1 MEIGNSD
8 FIPIVI
14 GLIFIIVGMYLVW
27 KQKKISESGIST
39 EGIIY
44 DFETEYSKTTNSGSL
59 TPVVRFLTEDK
70 TWITEKTSIGT
81 LPGLFKKGETI
92 NVIYL
97 PEDPK
102 TFFIK
107 DKRSRWGIYF
117 FVFIGIIFIV
127 AGFLKI
133 VKPDWF

>member
-14 GLIFIIVGMYLVW
+14 GVIFIIVGMYLVW
-27 KQKKISESGIST
+27 KQNQISESGITT

-44 DFETEYSKTTNSGSL
+44 DFETEYSTTTNSGSL

-70 TWITEKTSIGT
+70 TWITEKTSIAT

-107 DKRSRWGIYF
+107 DKRSLWGVYLFVIIGG
-117 FVFIGIIFIV
+117 VFIVVGV
-127 AGFLKI
+127 LKI
-133 VKPDWF
+133 LKPNWF

>member
-1 MEIGNSD
+1 MEIVNED
-8 FIPIVI
+8 FIPIVLGLISTAI
-14 GLIFIIVGMYLVW
+14 GLYFIW

-44 DFETEYSKTTNSGSL
+44 DFEAEYSTSTNSGSL

-81 LPGLFKKGETI
+81 FPGLFKKGEAI
-92 NVIYL
+92 NIIYL

-127 AGFLKI
+127 AGILKM